1 MKKILSI
8 IGTIA
13 LVVIFIVLVSVISS
27 KQANK
32 YFKEISYE
40 EYNTMKKDE
49 LLVYKGT
56 SSSTAESLKQFS
68 SANDLRMKELNTKD
82 LEDETS
88 EVIEYWRD
96 NKLISTYTFDSFK
109 LKDGEEEGSL
119 QTVTMNEYLDIIK
132 KDGLHFMFVGSE
144 NCGYCKMFKEE
155 IAKFYEEYKINMYY
169 LDLSTIEEEGYEKLL
184 ESDTY
189 FATEQ
194 WGTPTTMI
202 YYNGQRVEMISGYV
216 DKDTIVSKLNDVY
229 LKLFIDETK
238 EK

>member
-13 LVVIFIVLVSVISS
+13 LVIIFIVLVSIISS

-40 EYNTMKKDE
+40 EYNTMKSDE

-56 SSSTAESLKQFS
+56 SSSTVESLKQFS
-68 SANDLRMKELNTKD
+68 TTNDLRMKELNTKD
-82 LEDETS
+82 LKDEKE
-88 EVIEYWRD
+88 EVIEYWKND
-96 NKLISTYTFDSFK
+96 KLISTYTFDSFK
-109 LKDGEEEGSL
+109 LKEGESKGSL
-119 QTVTMNEYLDIIK
+119 QTVTMDEYLDIIK

-144 NCGYCKMFKEE
+144 SCGYCTMFKEE
-155 IAKFYEEYKINMYY
+155 IKKFYEEYKINMYY
-169 LDLSTIEEEGYEKLL
+169 LDLSTIEEADYEKLL

-202 YYNGQRVEMISGYV
+202 YNNGQRVDLISGYV
-216 DKDTIVSKLNDVY
+216 DKDTIVSKLNNVY
-229 LKLFIDETK
+229 LKLFIDNIK
-238 EK
+238 E